1 MARYKRMAREDLAK
15 AILAA
20 ARAAV
25 DAGGL
30 SALNA
35 RSLAEAAG
43 CSVGMVYN
51 AYPGGLDELV
61 RALNGETLDELHE
74 AFVAAVPEEAGLADP
89 GARLLALADAYI
101 GFAERHTHRWQ
112 AIFQHRPAGGSPP
125 PPWFA
130 EKIARLAGFGAE
142 LLAPLCRG
150 GDVATA
156 RRAAGVLW
164 AGVHGICD
172 LALSDKLGR
181 VIGEAPRELARDLVR
196 RYLAGLAA
204 GAPPPR
210 SLNQAPRNF

>member
-1 MARYKRMAREDLAK
+1 MARHKRMAREELAK

-35 RSLAEAAG
+35 RALAEAAG
-43 CSVGMVYN
+43 CSVGMIYQ

-74 AFVAAVPEEAGLADP
+74 AFAAAVPGEARAADP
-89 GARLLALADAYI
+89 EVPLLALADAYI

-112 AIFQHRPAGGSPP
+112 AIFQHRPADGSPVP
-125 PPWFA
+125 AWFA
-130 EKIARLAGFGAE
+130 EKVARLAGFGAG
-142 LLAPLCRG
+142 LLAPLCCD
-150 GDVATA
+150 GDATAA
-156 RRAAGVLW
+156 RRAASVLW

-181 VIGEAPRELARDLVR
+181 VTGEAPRELARDLVR
-196 RYLAGLAA
+196 RYVAGLGA
-204 GAPPPR
+204 GTTDQR
-210 SLNQAPRNF
+210 G